1 MRKYLEQGIRRVFNL
16 ARLEPLVLGA
26 TALSALAVFAFLDI
40 ADEVMEGDTADLDRR
55 ILLAMRNPSDLSD
68 PVGPSWLEEMMRDFT
83 GLGGIAILTLIT
95 MMAAIYLVM
104 VRKRR
109 SALYLL
115 ACVAFGTLMSNLLKS
130 GFDRPRPDL
139 VPHDTVVYTMS
150 FPSGHSMMAAVVY
163 LTIGA
168 MLARVQPGHRLKL
181 YIMALAVFITLLIG
195 CSRVYL
201 GVHWPSDV
209 LAGWVAGGCCALI
222 FWAGARLLEK
232 RHQLESEDE

>member
-1 MRKYLEQGIRRVFNL
+1 MRLFLEKLFRL
-16 ARLEPLVLGA
+16 ARLEPL
-26 TALSALAVFAFLDI
+26 ALVAVALFALAVSTFFDI
-40 ADEVMEGDTADLDRR
+40 ADDVMEGDTAELDRR
-55 ILLAMRNPSDLSD
+55 ILLAMRNPADLSD
-68 PVGPSWLEEMMRDFT
+68 PVGPAWLEEMMRDFT
-83 GLGGIAILTLIT
+83 GLGGIAVLTLIT
-95 MMAAIYLVM
+95 IIATVYLAM
-104 VRKRR
+104 IRKGK

-115 ACVAFGTLMSNLLKS
+115 ACVAFGTMMSNLLKS

-168 MLARVQPGHRLKL
+168 MLARVQPGRRLKF
-181 YIMALAVFITLLIG
+181 YIMALAVFITLLVG

-209 LAGWVAGGCCALI
+209 LAGWIAGGSCALI
-222 FWAGARLLEK
+222 FWAGARILEN
-232 RHQLESEDE
+232 RHQIEGEGK